1 MKEKK
6 DSRVPSRMFA
16 WLIGLVTFALLLGAP
31 ACLYYSETKGPFKNS
46 MQTVDLDRDGDLDV
60 LVSHTR
66 WETVDISWAGVG
78 RWINHGHGMFKLLE
92 DEQMDYFAGYAG
104 GAGDTDL
111 DGDADLFVQ
120 DFNVRLLLNQGGQQ
134 GIDPGK
140 FLWAA
145 QINPITTY
153 NQGHSDMGGT
163 IITGDLN
170 GDGKVDALVT
180 GCCYG
185 MNPTLPEYSHEP
197 SISWVWINDGDEQ
210 GFQSGHVIP
219 MDILDGKPIR
229 EAALGDIDGDG
240 DLDAFAAVGK
250 PTLGTSDSQDDLI
263 LLNDGSGN
271 LTVYTQSLGNTDST
285 SVALGD
291 VDGDGDLDALVG
303 TSHGAR
309 VWLNQS
315 YATANGDP
323 IFVQADQSFGSSHVK
338 SVFLRDLD
346 GDGDLDAL
354 LGRMLDAIIWWN
366 DGQGEF
372 TRSNILFQHRK
383 DIGITVGDF
392 DGDGDQD
399 VFAGNNSN
407 NYYVWFN
414 NGKGNFYRP

>member
-6 DSRVPSRMFA
+6 DTRVSSRMFA
-16 WLIGLVTFALLLGAP
+16 WLIGLITFALVLGTP
-31 ACLYYSETKGPFKNS
+31 ACSYYSDTKGPFKNS
-46 MQTVDLDRDGDLDV
+46 MQTVDLDGDGDLDV

-92 DEQMDYFAGYAG
+92 DDQMDYFAGYAG
-104 GAGDTDL
+104 GVGDTDL
-111 DGDADLFVQ
+111 DGDTDLFVQ
-120 DFNVRLLLNQGGQQ
+120 DFSVRLLLNQSGQQ
-134 GIDPGK
+134 GSDPGI

-145 QINPITTY
+145 QIKPITTY

-185 MNPTLPEYSHEP
+185 MDPTLPEYRYEP

-210 GFQSGHVIP
+210 GFQSGHVLP
-219 MDILDGKPIR
+219 LDILDGKPIR

-263 LLNDGSGN
+263 LLNDGSGQ
-271 LTVYTQSLGNTDST
+271 LTIYQQSLGNTDST

-291 VDGDGDLDALVG
+291 VNGDGRLDALVG

-315 YATANGDP
+315 HALANGDP
-323 IFVQADQSFGSSHVK
+323 IFVQADQSFGSSRVK

-354 LGRMLDAIIWWN
+354 LGRMWDAIIWWN

-372 TRSNILFQHRK
+372 TRSNKLFQYRE
-383 DIGITVGDF
+383 DIGIAVGDF

-407 NYYVWFN
+407 NYYLWFN